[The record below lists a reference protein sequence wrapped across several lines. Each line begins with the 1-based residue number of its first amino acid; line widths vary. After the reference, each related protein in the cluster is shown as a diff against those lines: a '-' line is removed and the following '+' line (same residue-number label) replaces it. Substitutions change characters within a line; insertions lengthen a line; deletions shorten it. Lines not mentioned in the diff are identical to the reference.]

1 MLLTLA
7 WVVPE
12 YFVFLDLGL
21 GRASSK
27 YVAEALGREDKEHV
41 SRFAWTAVIVQMVIG
56 CLGALALIGLAP
68 FLTDHLLNV
77 SPTVASE
84 AKVMFALAALSIPVV
99 LVSNSFI
106 GFLAA
111 GQRFDLVNGVSVS
124 FNLLSLLLTFLGVLY
139 FDWNLNDIVAAL
151 VVGRVL
157 TLGVYYR
164 LCTHVFSSFRRARFH
179 PAELRRLLAFGGW
192 ITVFNAIV
200 PILLY
205 LDRFMIGASLTVTAV
220 AYYSVPYEI
229 VTRLWVIPTSLVA
242 TLFPAFSTLI
252 GQGQP
257 ERLASLLARSMKWM
271 LLTLGPAVI
280 VTTALAKE
288 ILQGWI
294 GSDFAQ
300 ESALVLQ
307 ILALGILI
315 NSMVHV
321 QYAMI
326 QALGRPNLTAKFH
339 LLQLPLHSV
348 VVWCWSADGG
358 LPEQRLP
365 NRFD

>member
-1 MLLTLA
+1 MARLEISSSQVVRNSLLNFAGQVVTICVIVVILPLIIGSLGLERFGLLTLA

-12 YFVFLDLGL
+12 YFAFLDLGL

-124 FNLLSLLLTFLGVLY
+124 FNLLSLLL
-139 FDWNLNDIVAAL
+139 
-151 VVGRVL
+151 
-157 TLGVYYR
+157 GVYYR

-192 ITVFNAIV
+192 ITVS
-200 PILLY
+200 
-205 LDRFMIGASLTVTAV
+205 M
-220 AYYSVPYEI
+220 
-229 VTRLWVIPTSLVA
+229 RLCRYCFTSID
-242 TLFPAFSTLI
+242 S
-252 GQGQP
+252 
-257 ERLASLLARSMKWM
+257 
-271 LLTLGPAVI
+271 
-280 VTTALAKE
+280 
-288 ILQGWI
+288 
-294 GSDFAQ
+294 
-300 ESALVLQ
+300 
-307 ILALGILI
+307 
-315 NSMVHV
+315 
-321 QYAMI
+321 
-326 QALGRPNLTAKFH
+326 
-339 LLQLPLHSV
+339 
-348 VVWCWSADGG
+348 
-358 LPEQRLP
+358 
-365 NRFD
+365 

>member
-1 MLLTLA
+1 LAGVPLPRFFVALVLCPGLFSAGDRCTRLNVCEKMARLEISSSQVVRNSLLNFAGQVVTICVIVVILPLIIGSLGLERFGLLTLA

-12 YFVFLDLGL
+12 YFAFLDLGL

-192 ITVFNAIV
+192 ITVSNAIV

-252 GQGQP
+252 GQRGNRSGWLP
-257 ERLASLLARSMKWM
+257 SL
-271 LLTLGPAVI
+271 P
-280 VTTALAKE
+280 
-288 ILQGWI
+288 
-294 GSDFAQ
+294 
-300 ESALVLQ
+300 
-307 ILALGILI
+307 
-315 NSMVHV
+315 
-321 QYAMI
+321 
-326 QALGRPNLTAKFH
+326 GR
-339 LLQLPLHSV
+339 
-348 VVWCWSADGG
+348 
-358 LPEQRLP
+358 
-365 NRFD
+365 

>member
-164 LCTHVFSSFRRARFH
+164 LCTHVFSSFRRVLPSGRA
-179 PAELRRLLAFGGW
+179 ASSSCLRRVDNCFQCDCADIALPRS
-192 ITVFNAIV
+192 IH
-200 PILLY
+200 
-205 LDRFMIGASLTVTAV
+205 DR
-220 AYYSVPYEI
+220 
-229 VTRLWVIPTSLVA
+229 SLVD
-242 TLFPAFSTLI
+242 
-252 GQGQP
+252 
-257 ERLASLLARSMKWM
+257 RYCRSLLF
-271 LLTLGPAVI
+271 GAV
-280 VTTALAKE
+280 
-288 ILQGWI
+288 
-294 GSDFAQ
+294 
-300 ESALVLQ
+300 
-307 ILALGILI
+307 
-315 NSMVHV
+315 
-321 QYAMI
+321 
-326 QALGRPNLTAKFH
+326 
-339 LLQLPLHSV
+339 
-348 VVWCWSADGG
+348 
-358 LPEQRLP
+358 
-365 NRFD
+365 